1 MGLWGLRIEQV
12 ALTWRVAGT
21 ERLRPS
27 VEMLM
32 EMLMP
37 AKRRL
42 LLPRMEASALLG
54 AWGQHKAQGGGSGS
68 WKGELQGGGVGSAL
82 DAWGLERALPPLRV
96 AGAGHGQR
104 VAMASPP
111 APHLPSSSRS
121 HGRPAQLHGAG

>member
-1 MGLWGLRIEQV
+1 MGLWGLRIEQA

-54 AWGQHKAQGGGSGS
+54 AWKQHKAQGGGVGPGRGS
-68 WKGELQGGGVGSAL
+68 CRVGV
-82 DAWGLERALPPLRV
+82 WGLHWRRGGWREPCPPRRV
-96 AGAGHGQR
+96 AGAGHSQR
-104 VAMASPP
+104 V
-111 APHLPSSSRS
+111 RT
-121 HGRPAQLHGAG
+121 R